1 MALPMMNAPIY
12 NLVIP
17 STKMSVK
24 YRPFLVKEEKSLLIA
39 QQSEDL
45 TVMVDTLKSVINSC
59 IIDKIDVDTLASFD
73 IEYLFTQIRA
83 KSVGETIE
91 LLFPCD
97 MDHGEED
104 NDKARVKITID
115 LTQLQVEV
123 PEGHTSKIDL
133 FGDVG
138 IVMKYPSISIMK
150 RLEGLEE
157 NDIDKIFSVIAD
169 SIDYIYQGDEI
180 FHSKEQKPEEL
191 LQFLNNLNSEQF
203 MKVQKFFSSMP
214 RIKKEVEYTCP
225 VCSREHKK
233 VLEGM
238 QSFF

>member
-1 MALPMMNAPIY
+1 MALPMMNTPTY

-17 STKMSVK
+17 SSKKSVK

-45 TVMVDTLKSVINSC
+45 TVMVDTLKSVITSC
-59 IIDKIDVDTLASFD
+59 VIDKIDVDALASFD

-97 MDHGEED
+97 MDHGED
-104 NDKARVKITID
+104 NEKARVKISID
-115 LTQLQVEV
+115 LMQLQVEI
-123 PEGHTSKIDL
+123 PENHTNKIDL

-138 IVMKYPSISIMK
+138 VVMKYPSISIMK

-169 SIDYIYQGDEI
+169 SIEYIYQGDEI
-180 FHSKEQKPEEL
+180 FHAKEQKPEEL
-191 LQFLNNLNSEQF
+191 LQFLNNLTSEQF
-203 MKVQKFFSSMP
+203 IKVQQFFSSMP
-214 RIKKEVEYTCP
+214 RIKKEVKYNCP
-225 VCSREHKK
+225 ICAREHHK